1 MNRKISGKL
10 SHRLM
15 DSHRNLAVAVIL
27 LVLNTVLTSCSSI
40 PMFQSADE
48 KWGKTYSKE
57 EKIALSYK
65 RGLTSWANGKK
76 FTDKVQVDKAIQ
88 DFTILSEN
96 FDHKD
101 SKDRLIEIQKYHDDF
116 LKDNLDDIAAAK
128 KKNYL
133 LTMAG
138 SYTRILK
145 LLPDNAEALAFLEEN
160 KEEIS
165 KRIKSTLDA
174 ANAQLK
180 SKEMTKAQKNFR
192 SVLAV
197 EPTNETALKGL
208 RESNKT
214 EKQPV
219 VKNETDKEELYKK
232 GLDAFESKDFVKA
245 QKFFNSINDSA
256 YKDTSLYIDR
266 TQSKIEA
273 LDLMGGD

>member
-1 MNRKISGKL
+1 MNKRLVRHQL
-10 SHRLM
+10 SFIVFLF
-15 DSHRNLAVAVIL
+15 IL
-27 LVLNTVLTSCSSI
+27 NIGLTSCSSI

-76 FTDKVQVDKAIQ
+76 FTDKTQIDKAIT
-88 DFTILSEN
+88 DFTILAEN

-101 SKDRLIEIQKYHDDF
+101 SKDRLAEIKKYHDDF
-116 LKDNLDDIAAAK
+116 LKENLDDIAAAK

-145 LLPDNAEALAFLEEN
+145 LLPDNEEAKKFLEEN
-160 KEEIS
+160 KDEIS
-165 KRIKSTLDA
+165 KRVKSTLEA
-174 ANAQLK
+174 ANSQLK
-180 SKEMTKAQKNFR
+180 AKDLVKAQKNFR

-197 EPTNETALKGL
+197 EPNNDAALKGL
-208 RESNKT
+208 KESTKT
-214 EKQPV
+214 EKAPV
-219 VKNETDKEELYKK
+219 AKNDSDKEDLYKK
-232 GLDAFESKDFVKA
+232 GLEAFESKDFLKA
-245 QKFFNSINDSA
+245 QKFFNSINDSS

-273 LDLMGGD
+273 LDLTGD